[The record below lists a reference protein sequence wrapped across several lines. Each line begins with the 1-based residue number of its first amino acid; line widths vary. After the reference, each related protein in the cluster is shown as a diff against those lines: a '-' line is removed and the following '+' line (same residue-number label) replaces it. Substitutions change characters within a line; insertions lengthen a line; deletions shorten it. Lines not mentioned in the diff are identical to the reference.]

1 MSLVLALSTPAVAHQ
16 FGGDPKQADTPAT
29 FLIGQK

>member
-1 MSLVLALSTPAVAHQ
+1 VVLALSGLAVAHQ
-16 FGGDPKQADTPAT
+16 FGGDPKQADTLAT